1 MIRRKTDD
9 TTPSYERR
17 KWLLY
22 QTHKT
27 SLSAVSKMPP
37 NAHILPCTREPTI
50 KHFKIISPKATRH
63 TKGHTHAQQI
73 AASSLPTYILFYE
86 CYAKR
91 GNCLPTSL
99 DDQDPEQSSNIVPPT
114 LSTSTPI
121 CHKTLQLHKNKE
133 TNEPTQ
139 TNNPNMIH
147 KTKRQ
152 TNPLKLQR

>member
-9 TTPSYERR
+9 TTPSHEQTT
-17 KWLLY
+17 WLLY
-22 QTHKT
+22 QTRKT
-27 SLSAVSKMPP
+27 SISAVSKMPP
-37 NAHILPCTREPTI
+37 NTHILPCTREPTI

-114 LSTSTPI
+114 LSTSTLI
-121 CHKTLQLHKNKE
+121 CHSHSFVAIRHWNYTKK
-133 TNEPTQ
+133 
-139 TNNPNMIH
+139 
-147 KTKRQ
+147 KRQ
-152 TNPLKLQR
+152 TNAFKQTYVSECKYLK